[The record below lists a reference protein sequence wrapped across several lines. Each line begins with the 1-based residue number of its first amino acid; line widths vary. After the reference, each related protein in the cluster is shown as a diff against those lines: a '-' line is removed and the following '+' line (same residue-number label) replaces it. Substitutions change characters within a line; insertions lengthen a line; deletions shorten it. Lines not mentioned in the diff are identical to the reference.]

1 MGFSTLSPFGRI
13 LAYSRSM
20 GPARALPWALAFA
33 VVCTATPAS
42 ALPILS
48 LSGPSSSVAPGG
60 TFEVQ
65 VNIDLNTPDASGEL
79 FDLAS
84 FEFGVSYL
92 PEVLQL
98 TGIMEGEFLGRG
110 GATLFQTFVDGTSG
124 QPGALGIS
132 LIGSVQGGSGV
143 LAVLQFTALTLGA
156 SPIGVFDLGLN
167 TLLLD
172 ANFAPP
178 LPADVENPVYWTIQN
193 TAVNVAEPTP
203 EPVPEPGTLLCLGLS
218 AGLAAGGHRVIR
230 RRQARGR

>member
-1 MGFSTLSPFGRI
+1 MGVSALSRFGRV

-48 LSGPSSSVAPGG
+48 LGGPSSSVAPGG
-60 TFEVQ
+60 TFTVP

-79 FDLAS
+79 FDLAA

-92 PEVLQL
+92 SDVLRL
-98 TGIMEGEFLGRG
+98 DGIVEGDFLSSG
-110 GATLFQTFVDGTSG
+110 GPTFFQSFTDGTFPEPVAQG
-124 QPGALGIS
+124 FLLA
-132 LIGSVQGGSGV
+132 GSVQGGSGV

-193 TAVNVAEPTP
+193 TSATVAEPTP
-203 EPVPEPGTLLCLGLS
+203 EPVPEPGTLLLLS
-218 AGLAAGGHRVIR
+218 LAAGLAAAGRHRISR
-230 RRQARGR
+230 S